1 MNDLKHKFLLDKN
14 VTFLNHGSYGACPV
28 PIFEDYQTW
37 QRKLE
42 QQPVKFLKT
51 DIWNALRNSRLSLS
65 EFVGCNEDEILF
77 FHNPTSAIAN
87 VINSLQLNEGDEVLM
102 TDHEY
107 GALVRQW
114 NLWGEK
120 NKVNIIQQKIP
131 VPVTSKKEFVEKFW
145 RGVTKKT
152 KVIFISQI
160 TSPTAIIFP
169 VEEIINMAKEKGI
182 LTIVDGA
189 HVPGHI
195 AINIHE
201 LGCDFFTGAIHKWL
215 CGPKGSS
222 FLYVKKSHQN
232 WVKPIIYSWGKN
244 GDDPGPSEF
253 LQDFQWQG
261 TRDMS
266 SFLTI
271 PKAID
276 FFLEYIQPNQVHCRK
291 IILEAS
297 SRFKS
302 ILGTNAISP
311 GSDWIGQMVS
321 HPLPKDTPS
330 DIKEIF
336 WNEHKIEIP
345 IFEWNGDYYI
355 RSSFQVYNEKK
366 DLDSLMS
373 VLGSI
378 F

>member
-1 MNDLKHKFLLDKN
+1 MNDIKQNFLLDKN
-14 VTFLNHGSYGACPV
+14 ITFLNHGSYGSCPIPV
-28 PIFEDYQTW
+28 FEDYQKW

-42 QQPVKFLKT
+42 KQPVEFLT
-51 DIWNALRNSRLSLS
+51 NDLWEALKHSRVTLSK
-65 EFVGCNEDEILF
+65 FVGCDEDEVLF
-77 FHNPTSAIAN
+77 FSNPTSAIAN
-87 VINSLQLNEGDEVLM
+87 VINSLNLNDGDEVLM

-120 NKVNIIQQKIP
+120 NNVKIKQQKVP
-131 VPVTSKKEFVEKFW
+131 VPVTSKDMFINNFW
-145 RGVTKKT
+145 RGVSKKT

-169 VEEIINMAKEKGI
+169 VKEIVDLAKNKGI
-182 LTIVDGA
+182 LTIIDGA

-195 AINIHE
+195 DLNIHS

-222 FLYVKKSHQN
+222 FLFVKKSHQD
-232 WVKPIIYSWGKN
+232 WVKPIIYSWGKDGN
-244 GDDPGPSEF
+244 DPGPTEF

-271 PKAID
+271 PKAMD
-276 FFLEYIQPNQVHCRK
+276 FFGRHIQPNQEYCRK
-291 IILEAS
+291 MTLEMFS
-297 SRFKS
+297 NFISM
-302 ILGTNAISP
+302 LGTEP
-311 GSDWIGQMVS
+311 LTKGGQWIGQMVS
-321 HPLPKDTPS
+321 HPLPVNSPLEIKD
-330 DIKEIF
+330 ILMEKY
-336 WNEHKIEIP
+336 KVEIP
-345 IFEWNGDYYI
+345 IFEWNGNRYI

-366 DLDSLMS
+366 DIDSLMS
-373 VLGSI
+373 ALDSI

>member
-1 MNDLKHKFLLDKN
+1 MNDIKQNFLLDKN
-14 VTFLNHGSYGACPV
+14 ITFLNHGSYGSCPIPV
-28 PIFEDYQTW
+28 FEDYQKW

-42 QQPVKFLKT
+42 KQPVEFLT
-51 DIWNALRNSRLSLS
+51 NDLWEALKHSRVTLSK
-65 EFVGCNEDEILF
+65 FVGCDEDEVLF
-77 FHNPTSAIAN
+77 FSNPTSAIAN
-87 VINSLQLNEGDEVLM
+87 VINSLNLNDGDEVLM

-120 NKVNIIQQKIP
+120 NNVKIKQQKVP
-131 VPVTSKKEFVEKFW
+131 VPVTSKDMFIDNFW
-145 RGVTKKT
+145 RGVSKKT

-169 VEEIINMAKEKGI
+169 VKEIVDLAKNKGI
-182 LTIVDGA
+182 LTIIDGA

-195 AINIHE
+195 DLNIHS

-222 FLYVKKSHQN
+222 FLFVKKSHQD
-232 WVKPIIYSWGKN
+232 WVKPIIYSWGKDGN
-244 GDDPGPSEF
+244 DPGPTEF

-271 PKAID
+271 PKAMD
-276 FFLEYIQPNQVHCRK
+276 FFGRHIQPNQEYCRK
-291 IILEAS
+291 MTLEMFS
-297 SRFKS
+297 NFISM
-302 ILGTNAISP
+302 LGTEP
-311 GSDWIGQMVS
+311 LTTGCQWIGQMVS
-321 HPLPKDTPS
+321 HPLPVNSPLEIKD
-330 DIKEIF
+330 ILMEKY
-336 WNEHKIEIP
+336 KVEIP
-345 IFEWNGDYYI
+345 IFEWNGNRYI

-366 DLDSLMS
+366 DIDSLMS
-373 VLGSI
+373 ALDSI

>member
-1 MNDLKHKFLLDKN
+1 MNDIKQNFLLDKTI
-14 VTFLNHGSYGACPV
+14 TFLNHGSYGSCPIPV
-28 PIFEDYQTW
+28 FEDYQKW

-42 QQPVKFLKT
+42 KQPVEFLT
-51 DIWNALRNSRLSLS
+51 NDLWEALKHSRVTLSK
-65 EFVGCNEDEILF
+65 FVGCDEDEVLF
-77 FHNPTSAIAN
+77 FSNPTSAIAN
-87 VINSLQLNEGDEVLM
+87 VINSLNLNDGDEVLM

-120 NKVNIIQQKIP
+120 NNVRIKQQKVP
-131 VPVTSKKEFVEKFW
+131 VPVTSKDMFIDNFW
-145 RGVTKKT
+145 RGVSKKT

-169 VEEIINMAKEKGI
+169 VKEIVDLAKNKGI
-182 LTIVDGA
+182 LTIIDGA

-195 AINIHE
+195 DLNIHS

-222 FLYVKKSHQN
+222 FLFVKKSHQD
-232 WVKPIIYSWGKN
+232 WVKPIIYSWGKDGN
-244 GDDPGPSEF
+244 DPGPTEF

-271 PKAID
+271 PKAMD
-276 FFLEYIQPNQVHCRK
+276 FFGRHIQPNQEYCRK
-291 IILEAS
+291 MTLEVFS
-297 SRFKS
+297 NFISM
-302 ILGTNAISP
+302 LGTEP
-311 GSDWIGQMVS
+311 LTTGSQWIAQMVS
-321 HPLPKDTPS
+321 HPLPVNAPLEIKD
-330 DIKEIF
+330 ILMEK
-336 WNEHKIEIP
+336 NKVEIP
-345 IFEWNGDYYI
+345 IFEWNGNRYI

-366 DLDSLMS
+366 DIDSLIS
-373 VLGSI
+373 ALGSI

>member
-1 MNDLKHKFLLDKN
+1 MNDIKQNFLLDKN
-14 VTFLNHGSYGACPV
+14 ITFLNHGSYGSCPIPV
-28 PIFEDYQTW
+28 FEDYQKW

-42 QQPVKFLKT
+42 KQPVEFLT
-51 DIWNALRNSRLSLS
+51 NDLWEALKHSRVTLSK
-65 EFVGCNEDEILF
+65 FVGCDEDEVLF
-77 FHNPTSAIAN
+77 FSNPTSAIAN
-87 VINSLQLNEGDEVLM
+87 VINSLNLNDGDEVLM

-120 NKVNIIQQKIP
+120 NNVKIKQQKVP
-131 VPVTSKKEFVEKFW
+131 VPVTSKDMFIDNFW
-145 RGVTKKT
+145 RGVSKKT

-169 VEEIINMAKEKGI
+169 VKEIVDLAKNKGI
-182 LTIVDGA
+182 LTIIDGA

-195 AINIHE
+195 DLNIHS

-222 FLYVKKSHQN
+222 FLFVKKSHQD
-232 WVKPIIYSWGKN
+232 WVKPIIYSWGKHGN
-244 GDDPGPSEF
+244 DPGPTEF

-271 PKAID
+271 PKAMD
-276 FFLEYIQPNQVHCRK
+276 YFGRHIQPNQEYCRK
-291 IILEAS
+291 MTLEVFS
-297 SRFKS
+297 NFISM
-302 ILGTNAISP
+302 LGSELLTK
-311 GSDWIGQMVS
+311 GGQWIGQMVS
-321 HPLPKDTPS
+321 HPLPMNAPLEIKD
-330 DIKEIF
+330 ILMEKY
-336 WNEHKIEIP
+336 KVEIP
-345 IFEWNGDYYI
+345 IFEWNGNRYI

-366 DLDSLMS
+366 DIDSLMS
-373 VLGSI
+373 ALDSI

>member
-1 MNDLKHKFLLDKN
+1 MNDIKQNFLLDKN
-14 VTFLNHGSYGACPV
+14 ITFLNHGSYGSCPIPV
-28 PIFEDYQTW
+28 FEDYQKW

-42 QQPVKFLKT
+42 KQPVEFLT
-51 DIWNALRNSRLSLS
+51 NDLWEALKHSRVTLSK
-65 EFVGCNEDEILF
+65 FVGCDEDEVLF
-77 FHNPTSAIAN
+77 FSNPTSAIAN
-87 VINSLQLNEGDEVLM
+87 VINSLNLNDGDEVLM

-120 NKVNIIQQKIP
+120 NNVKIKQQKVP
-131 VPVTSKKEFVEKFW
+131 VPVTSKDMFIDNFW
-145 RGVTKKT
+145 RGVSKKT

-169 VEEIINMAKEKGI
+169 VKEIVDLAKDKGI
-182 LTIVDGA
+182 LTIIDGA

-195 AINIHE
+195 DLNIHS

-222 FLYVKKSHQN
+222 FLFVKKSHQD
-232 WVKPIIYSWGKN
+232 WVKPIIYSWGKDGN
-244 GDDPGPSEF
+244 DPGPTEF

-271 PKAID
+271 PKAMD
-276 FFLEYIQPNQVHCRK
+276 FFGRHIQPNQEYCRK
-291 IILEAS
+291 MTLEVFS
-297 SRFKS
+297 NFISM
-302 ILGTNAISP
+302 LGTEP
-311 GSDWIGQMVS
+311 LTTGCQWIGQMVS
-321 HPLPKDTPS
+321 HPLPVNAPLEIKD
-330 DIKEIF
+330 ILMEKY
-336 WNEHKIEIP
+336 KVEIP
-345 IFEWNGDYYI
+345 IFEWNGNRYI

-366 DLDSLMS
+366 DIDSLMS
-373 VLGSI
+373 ALDSI

>member
-1 MNDLKHKFLLDKN
+1 MNDIKQNFLLDKN
-14 VTFLNHGSYGACPV
+14 ITFLNHGSYGSCPIPV
-28 PIFEDYQTW
+28 FEDYQKW

-42 QQPVKFLKT
+42 KQPVEFLT
-51 DIWNALRNSRLSLS
+51 NDLWEALKHSRVTLSK
-65 EFVGCNEDEILF
+65 FVGCDEDEVLF
-77 FHNPTSAIAN
+77 FSNPTSAIAN
-87 VINSLQLNEGDEVLM
+87 VINSLNLNDGDEVLM

-120 NKVNIIQQKIP
+120 NNVKIKQQKVP
-131 VPVTSKKEFVEKFW
+131 VPVTSKDMFIDNFW
-145 RGVTKKT
+145 RGVSKKT

-169 VEEIINMAKEKGI
+169 VKEIVDLAKNKGI
-182 LTIVDGA
+182 LTIIDGA

-195 AINIHE
+195 DLNIHS

-222 FLYVKKSHQN
+222 FLFVKKSHQD
-232 WVKPIIYSWGKN
+232 WVKPIIHSWGKEGN
-244 GDDPGPSEF
+244 DPGPTEF

-271 PKAID
+271 PKAMD
-276 FFLEYIQPNQVHCRK
+276 FFGRHIQPNQEYCRK
-291 IILEAS
+291 MTLEVFS
-297 SRFKS
+297 NFISM
-302 ILGTNAISP
+302 LGTEP
-311 GSDWIGQMVS
+311 LTKGGQWIGQMVS
-321 HPLPKDTPS
+321 HPLPMNAPLEIKD
-330 DIKEIF
+330 ILMEKY
-336 WNEHKIEIP
+336 KVEIP
-345 IFEWNGDYYI
+345 IFEWNGNRYI

-366 DLDSLMS
+366 DIDSLMS
-373 VLGSI
+373 ALDSI

>member
-1 MNDLKHKFLLDKN
+1 MNDIKQNFLLDKN
-14 VTFLNHGSYGACPV
+14 ITFLNHGSYGSCPIPV
-28 PIFEDYQTW
+28 FEDYQKW

-42 QQPVKFLKT
+42 KQPVEFLT
-51 DIWNALRNSRLSLS
+51 NDLWEALKHSRVTLSK
-65 EFVGCNEDEILF
+65 FVGCDEDEILF
-77 FHNPTSAIAN
+77 FSNPTSAIAN
-87 VINSLQLNEGDEVLM
+87 VINSLNLNDGDEVLM

-120 NKVNIIQQKIP
+120 NNVKIKQQKVP
-131 VPVTSKKEFVEKFW
+131 VPVTSKDMFINHFW
-145 RGVTKKT
+145 RGVSKKT

-169 VEEIINMAKEKGI
+169 VKEIVDLAKSKGI
-182 LTIVDGA
+182 LTIIDGA

-195 AINIHE
+195 DLNIHS

-222 FLYVKKSHQN
+222 FLFVKKSHQD
-232 WVKPIIYSWGKN
+232 WVKPIIYSWGKDGN
-244 GDDPGPSEF
+244 DPGPTEF

-271 PKAID
+271 PKAMD
-276 FFLEYIQPNQVHCRK
+276 FFGRHIQPNQEYCRK
-291 IILEAS
+291 MTLEVFS
-297 SRFKS
+297 NFISM
-302 ILGTNAISP
+302 LGTEP
-311 GSDWIGQMVS
+311 LTKGGQWIGQMVS
-321 HPLPKDTPS
+321 HPLPVNAPLEIKD
-330 DIKEIF
+330 ILMEKY
-336 WNEHKIEIP
+336 KVEIP
-345 IFEWNGDYYI
+345 IFEWNGNRYI

-366 DLDSLMS
+366 DIDSLMS
-373 VLGSI
+373 ALDSI

>member
-1 MNDLKHKFLLDKN
+1 MNDIKQNFLLDKN
-14 VTFLNHGSYGACPV
+14 ITFLNHGSYGSCPIPV
-28 PIFEDYQTW
+28 FEDYQKW

-42 QQPVKFLKT
+42 KQPVEFLT
-51 DIWNALRNSRLSLS
+51 NDLWEALKHSRVTLSK
-65 EFVGCNEDEILF
+65 FVGCDEDEVLF
-77 FHNPTSAIAN
+77 FSNPTSAIAN
-87 VINSLQLNEGDEVLM
+87 VINSLNLNDGDEVLM

-120 NKVNIIQQKIP
+120 NNVKIKQQKVP
-131 VPVTSKKEFVEKFW
+131 VPVTSKDMFINNFW
-145 RGVTKKT
+145 RGVSKKT

-169 VEEIINMAKEKGI
+169 VKEIVDLAKNKGI
-182 LTIVDGA
+182 LTIIDGA

-195 AINIHE
+195 DLNIHS

-222 FLYVKKSHQN
+222 FLFVKKSHQD
-232 WVKPIIYSWGKN
+232 WVKPIIHSWGKDGN
-244 GDDPGPSEF
+244 DPGPTEF

-271 PKAID
+271 PKAME
-276 FFLEYIQPNQVHCRK
+276 FFGRHIQPNQEYCRK
-291 IILEAS
+291 MTLEMFS
-297 SRFKS
+297 NFISM
-302 ILGTNAISP
+302 LGTEP
-311 GSDWIGQMVS
+311 LTKGGQWIGQMVS
-321 HPLPKDTPS
+321 HPLPVNSPLEIKD
-330 DIKEIF
+330 ILMEKY
-336 WNEHKIEIP
+336 KVEIP
-345 IFEWNGDYYI
+345 IFEWNGNRYI

-366 DLDSLMS
+366 DIDSLMS
-373 VLGSI
+373 ALDSI

>member
-1 MNDLKHKFLLDKN
+1 MNDIKQNFLLDKN
-14 VTFLNHGSYGACPV
+14 ITFLNHGSYGSCPIPV
-28 PIFEDYQTW
+28 FEDYQKW

-42 QQPVKFLKT
+42 KQPVEFLT
-51 DIWNALRNSRLSLS
+51 NDLWEALKHSRVTLSK
-65 EFVGCNEDEILF
+65 FVGCDEDEVLF
-77 FHNPTSAIAN
+77 FSNPTSAIAN
-87 VINSLQLNEGDEVLM
+87 VINSLNLNDGDEVLM

-120 NKVNIIQQKIP
+120 NNVKIKQQKVP
-131 VPVTSKKEFVEKFW
+131 VPVTSKDMFIDNFW
-145 RGVTKKT
+145 RGVSKKT

-169 VEEIINMAKEKGI
+169 VKEIVDLAKNKGI
-182 LTIVDGA
+182 LTIIDGA

-195 AINIHE
+195 DLNIHS

-222 FLYVKKSHQN
+222 FLFVKKSHQD
-232 WVKPIIYSWGKN
+232 WVKPIIYSWGKDGN
-244 GDDPGPSEF
+244 DPGPTEF

-271 PKAID
+271 PKAMD
-276 FFLEYIQPNQVHCRK
+276 FFGRHIQPNQEYCRK
-291 IILEAS
+291 MTLEVFS
-297 SRFKS
+297 NFISM
-302 ILGTNAISP
+302 LGTEP
-311 GSDWIGQMVS
+311 LTTGCQWIGQMVS
-321 HPLPKDTPS
+321 HPLPVNAPLEIKD
-330 DIKEIF
+330 ILMEKY
-336 WNEHKIEIP
+336 KVEIP
-345 IFEWNGDYYI
+345 IFEWNGNRYI

-366 DLDSLMS
+366 DIDSLMS
-373 VLGSI
+373 ALDSI

>member
-1 MNDLKHKFLLDKN
+1 MNDIKQNFLLDKN
-14 VTFLNHGSYGACPV
+14 ITFLNHGSYGSCPIPV
-28 PIFEDYQTW
+28 FEDYQKW

-42 QQPVKFLKT
+42 KQPVEFLT
-51 DIWNALRNSRLSLS
+51 NDLWEALKHSRVTLSK
-65 EFVGCNEDEILF
+65 FVGCDEDEVLF
-77 FHNPTSAIAN
+77 FSNPTSAIAN
-87 VINSLQLNEGDEVLM
+87 VINSLNLNDGDEVLM

-120 NKVNIIQQKIP
+120 NNVKIKQQKVP
-131 VPVTSKKEFVEKFW
+131 VPVTSKDMFINNFW
-145 RGVTKKT
+145 RGVSKKT

-169 VEEIINMAKEKGI
+169 VKEIVDLAKNKGI
-182 LTIVDGA
+182 LTIIDGA

-195 AINIHE
+195 DLNIHS

-222 FLYVKKSHQN
+222 FLFVKKSHQD
-232 WVKPIIYSWGKN
+232 WVKPIIYSWGKDGN
-244 GDDPGPSEF
+244 DPGPTEF

-271 PKAID
+271 PKAMD
-276 FFLEYIQPNQVHCRK
+276 FFGRHIQPNQEYCRK
-291 IILEAS
+291 MTLEVFS
-297 SRFKS
+297 NFISM
-302 ILGTNAISP
+302 LGTEP
-311 GSDWIGQMVS
+311 LTTGGQWIGQMVS
-321 HPLPKDTPS
+321 HPLPVNAPLEIKD
-330 DIKEIF
+330 ILMEKY
-336 WNEHKIEIP
+336 KVEIP
-345 IFEWNGDYYI
+345 IFEWNGNRYI

-366 DLDSLMS
+366 DIDSLMS
-373 VLGSI
+373 ALDSI

>member
-1 MNDLKHKFLLDKN
+1 MNDIKQNFLLDKTI
-14 VTFLNHGSYGACPV
+14 TFLNHGSFGSCPIPV
-28 PIFEDYQTW
+28 FEDYQKW

-42 QQPVKFLKT
+42 KQPVEFLT
-51 DIWNALRNSRLSLS
+51 NDLWEALKNSRVTLSK
-65 EFVGCNEDEILF
+65 FVGCDENEVLF
-77 FHNPTSAIAN
+77 FSNPTSAIAN
-87 VINSLQLNEGDEVLM
+87 VINSLNLNDGDEVLM

-107 GALVRQW
+107 GALMRQW

-120 NKVNIIQQKIP
+120 NKVKIKLQKVP
-131 VPVTSKKEFVEKFW
+131 VPVTSKDMFINNFW
-145 RGVTKKT
+145 RGVSKKT

-169 VEEIINMAKEKGI
+169 VKEIIDLAKSKGI
-182 LTIVDGA
+182 LTIIDGA

-195 AINIHE
+195 DLNIHS

-222 FLYVKKSHQN
+222 FLFVKKSHQD
-232 WVKPIIYSWGKN
+232 WVKPIIHSWGKDGN
-244 GDDPGPSEF
+244 DPGPTEF

-276 FFLEYIQPNQVHCRK
+276 FFLEYIKPNQGHCRK
-291 IILEAS
+291 IILEAF

-302 ILGTNAISP
+302 ILGTNAISS

-321 HPLPKDTPS
+321 HPLPVNAPLEIKDILM
-330 DIKEIF
+330 DNYKV
-336 WNEHKIEIP
+336 EIP
-345 IFEWNGDYYI
+345 IFEWNGNRYI

-366 DLDSLMS
+366 DIDSLMS
-373 VLGSI
+373 ALDSI

>member
-1 MNDLKHKFLLDKN
+1 MNDIKQNFLLDKN
-14 VTFLNHGSYGACPV
+14 ITFLNHGSYGSCPIPV
-28 PIFEDYQTW
+28 FEDYQKW

-42 QQPVKFLKT
+42 KQPVEFLT
-51 DIWNALRNSRLSLS
+51 NDLWEALKHSRVTLSK
-65 EFVGCNEDEILF
+65 FVGCDEDEVLF
-77 FHNPTSAIAN
+77 FSNPTSAIAN
-87 VINSLQLNEGDEVLM
+87 VINSLNLNDGDEVLM

-120 NKVNIIQQKIP
+120 NNVKIKQQKVP
-131 VPVTSKKEFVEKFW
+131 VPVTSKDMFIDNFW
-145 RGVTKKT
+145 RGVSKKT

-169 VEEIINMAKEKGI
+169 VKEIVDLAKNKGI
-182 LTIVDGA
+182 LTIIDGA

-195 AINIHE
+195 DLNIHS

-222 FLYVKKSHQN
+222 FLFVKKSHQD
-232 WVKPIIYSWGKN
+232 WVKPIIHSWGKEGN
-244 GDDPGPSEF
+244 DPGPTEF

-271 PKAID
+271 PKAME
-276 FFLEYIQPNQVHCRK
+276 FFGRHIQPNQEYCRK
-291 IILEAS
+291 MTLEVFS
-297 SRFKS
+297 NFISM
-302 ILGTNAISP
+302 LGTEP
-311 GSDWIGQMVS
+311 LTTGCQWIGQMVS
-321 HPLPKDTPS
+321 HPLPVNAPLEIKD
-330 DIKEIF
+330 ILMEKY
-336 WNEHKIEIP
+336 KVEIP
-345 IFEWNGDYYI
+345 IFEWNGNRYI

-366 DLDSLMS
+366 DIDSLMS
-373 VLGSI
+373 ALDSI

>member
-1 MNDLKHKFLLDKN
+1 MNDIKQNFLLDKN
-14 VTFLNHGSYGACPV
+14 ITFLNHGSYGSCPIPV
-28 PIFEDYQTW
+28 FEDYQKW

-42 QQPVKFLKT
+42 KQPVEFLT
-51 DIWNALRNSRLSLS
+51 NDLWEALKHSRVTLSK
-65 EFVGCNEDEILF
+65 FVGCDEDEVLF
-77 FHNPTSAIAN
+77 FSNPTSAIAN
-87 VINSLQLNEGDEVLM
+87 VINSLNLNDGDEVLM

-120 NKVNIIQQKIP
+120 NNVKIKQQKVP
-131 VPVTSKKEFVEKFW
+131 VPVTSKEMFINNFW
-145 RGVTKKT
+145 RGVSKKT

-169 VEEIINMAKEKGI
+169 VKEIVDLAKNKGI
-182 LTIVDGA
+182 LTIIDGA

-195 AINIHE
+195 DLNIHS

-222 FLYVKKSHQN
+222 FLFVKKTHQD
-232 WVKPIIYSWGKN
+232 WVKPIIYSWGKD
-244 GDDPGPSEF
+244 GTDPGPTEF

-271 PKAID
+271 PKAMD
-276 FFLEYIQPNQVHCRK
+276 FFGRHIQPNQEYCRK
-291 IILEAS
+291 MTLEVFS
-297 SRFKS
+297 NFISM
-302 ILGTNAISP
+302 LGTEP
-311 GSDWIGQMVS
+311 LTKGGQWIGQMVS
-321 HPLPKDTPS
+321 HPLPMNAPLEIKD
-330 DIKEIF
+330 ILMEKY
-336 WNEHKIEIP
+336 KVEIP
-345 IFEWNGDYYI
+345 IFEWNGNRYI

-366 DLDSLMS
+366 DIDSLMS
-373 VLGSI
+373 ALDSI

>member
-1 MNDLKHKFLLDKN
+1 MNDIKQNFLLDKN
-14 VTFLNHGSYGACPV
+14 ITFLNHGSYGSCPIPV
-28 PIFEDYQTW
+28 FEDYQKW

-42 QQPVKFLKT
+42 KQPVEFLT
-51 DIWNALRNSRLSLS
+51 NDLWEALKHSRVTLSK
-65 EFVGCNEDEILF
+65 FVGCDEDEVLF
-77 FHNPTSAIAN
+77 FSNPTSAIAN
-87 VINSLQLNEGDEVLM
+87 VINSLNLNDGDEVLM

-120 NKVNIIQQKIP
+120 NNVKIKQQKVP
-131 VPVTSKKEFVEKFW
+131 VPVTSKDMFINNFW
-145 RGVTKKT
+145 RGVSKKT

-169 VEEIINMAKEKGI
+169 VKEIVDLAKNKGI
-182 LTIVDGA
+182 LTIIDGA

-195 AINIHE
+195 DLNIHS

-222 FLYVKKSHQN
+222 FLFVKKSHQD
-232 WVKPIIYSWGKN
+232 WVKPIIYSWGKDGN
-244 GDDPGPSEF
+244 DPGPTEF

-271 PKAID
+271 PKAMD
-276 FFLEYIQPNQVHCRK
+276 FFGRHIQPNQEYCRK
-291 IILEAS
+291 MTLDVFSNFIS
-297 SRFKS
+297 M
-302 ILGTNAISP
+302 LGTEP
-311 GSDWIGQMVS
+311 LTTGSQWIAQMVS
-321 HPLPKDTPS
+321 HPLPVNAPLEIKD
-330 DIKEIF
+330 ILMEKY
-336 WNEHKIEIP
+336 KVEIP
-345 IFEWNGDYYI
+345 IFEWNGNRYI

-366 DLDSLMS
+366 DIDSLMS
-373 VLGSI
+373 ALDSI

>member
-1 MNDLKHKFLLDKN
+1 MNDIKQNFLLDKN
-14 VTFLNHGSYGACPV
+14 ITFLNHGSYGSCPIPV
-28 PIFEDYQTW
+28 FEDYQKW

-42 QQPVKFLKT
+42 KQPVEFLT
-51 DIWNALRNSRLSLS
+51 NDLWEALKNSRVTLSK
-65 EFVGCNEDEILF
+65 FVGCDEDEVLF
-77 FHNPTSAIAN
+77 FSNPTSAIAN
-87 VINSLQLNEGDEVLM
+87 VINSLNLNDGDEVLM

-120 NKVNIIQQKIP
+120 NKVKIKQQKVP
-131 VPVTSKKEFVEKFW
+131 VPVTSKDMFINNFW
-145 RGVTKKT
+145 RGVSKKT

-169 VEEIINMAKEKGI
+169 VKEIIDLAKSKGI
-182 LTIVDGA
+182 LTIIDGA

-195 AINIHE
+195 DLNIHS

-222 FLYVKKSHQN
+222 FLFVKKSHQD
-232 WVKPIIYSWGKN
+232 WVKPIIHSWGKDGN
-244 GDDPGPSEF
+244 DPGPTEF

-271 PKAID
+271 PKAMD
-276 FFLEYIQPNQVHCRK
+276 FFRRHIQPNQEYCRK
-291 IILEAS
+291 MTLEVFS
-297 SRFKS
+297 NFISM
-302 ILGTNAISP
+302 LGTEP
-311 GSDWIGQMVS
+311 LTTGGQWIGQMVS
-321 HPLPKDTPS
+321 HPLPVNAPLEIKD
-330 DIKEIF
+330 ILMEKY
-336 WNEHKIEIP
+336 KVEIP
-345 IFEWNGDYYI
+345 IFEWNGNRYI

-366 DLDSLMS
+366 DIDSLMS
-373 VLGSI
+373 ALDSI

>member
-1 MNDLKHKFLLDKN
+1 MNDIKQNFLLDKN
-14 VTFLNHGSYGACPV
+14 ITFLNHGSYGSCPIPV
-28 PIFEDYQTW
+28 FEDYQKW

-42 QQPVKFLKT
+42 KQPVEFLT
-51 DIWNALRNSRLSLS
+51 NDLWEALKHSRVTLSK
-65 EFVGCNEDEILF
+65 FVGCDEDEVLF
-77 FHNPTSAIAN
+77 FSNPTSAIAN
-87 VINSLQLNEGDEVLM
+87 VINSLNLDDGDEVLM

-120 NKVNIIQQKIP
+120 NNVKIKQQKVP
-131 VPVTSKKEFVEKFW
+131 VPVRSKDMFINNFW
-145 RGVTKKT
+145 RGVSKKT

-169 VEEIINMAKEKGI
+169 VKEIVDLAKNKGI
-182 LTIVDGA
+182 LTIIDGA

-195 AINIHE
+195 DLNIHS

-222 FLYVKKSHQN
+222 FLFVKKSHQD
-232 WVKPIIYSWGKN
+232 WVKPIIHSWGKDGN
-244 GDDPGPSEF
+244 DPGPTEF

-271 PKAID
+271 PKAMD
-276 FFLEYIQPNQVHCRK
+276 FFGRHIQPNQEYCRK
-291 IILEAS
+291 MTLEVFS
-297 SRFKS
+297 NFISM
-302 ILGTNAISP
+302 LGTEP
-311 GSDWIGQMVS
+311 LTTGSQWIAQMVS
-321 HPLPKDTPS
+321 HPLPVNAPLEIKD
-330 DIKEIF
+330 ILMEKY
-336 WNEHKIEIP
+336 KVEIP
-345 IFEWNGDYYI
+345 IFEWNGNRYI
-355 RSSFQVYNEKK
+355 RSSFQVYNKKK
-366 DLDSLMS
+366 DIDSLMS
-373 VLGSI
+373 ALDSI

>member
-1 MNDLKHKFLLDKN
+1 MNDIKQNFLLDKTI
-14 VTFLNHGSYGACPV
+14 TFLNHGSYGSCPIPV
-28 PIFEDYQTW
+28 FEDYQKW

-42 QQPVKFLKT
+42 KQPVEFLT
-51 DIWNALRNSRLSLS
+51 NDLWEALKHSRVTLSK
-65 EFVGCNEDEILF
+65 FVGCDEDEVLF
-77 FHNPTSAIAN
+77 FSNPTSAIAN
-87 VINSLQLNEGDEVLM
+87 VINSLNLNDGDEVLM

-120 NKVNIIQQKIP
+120 NNVKIKQQKVP
-131 VPVTSKKEFVEKFW
+131 VPVTSKDMFIDNFW
-145 RGVTKKT
+145 RGVSKKT

-169 VEEIINMAKEKGI
+169 VKEIVDLAKNKGI
-182 LTIVDGA
+182 LTIIDGA
-189 HVPGHI
+189 HAPGHI
-195 AINIHE
+195 DLNIHS

-222 FLYVKKSHQN
+222 FLFVKKSHQD
-232 WVKPIIYSWGKN
+232 WVKPIIYSWGKDGN
-244 GDDPGPSEF
+244 DPGPTEF

-271 PKAID
+271 PKAMD
-276 FFLEYIQPNQVHCRK
+276 FFGRHIQPNQEYCRK
-291 IILEAS
+291 MTLEVFS
-297 SRFKS
+297 NFISM
-302 ILGTNAISP
+302 LGTEP
-311 GSDWIGQMVS
+311 LTTGSQWIAQMVS
-321 HPLPKDTPS
+321 HPLPVNAPLEIKD
-330 DIKEIF
+330 ILMEKY
-336 WNEHKIEIP
+336 KVEIP
-345 IFEWNGDYYI
+345 IFEWNGNRYI

-366 DLDSLMS
+366 DIDSLMS
-373 VLGSI
+373 ALDSI

>member
-1 MNDLKHKFLLDKN
+1 MNDIKQNFLLDKN
-14 VTFLNHGSYGACPV
+14 ITFLNHGSYGSCPIPV
-28 PIFEDYQTW
+28 FEDYQKW

-42 QQPVKFLKT
+42 KQPVEFLT
-51 DIWNALRNSRLSLS
+51 NDLWEALKHSRVTLSK
-65 EFVGCNEDEILF
+65 FVGCDEDEVLF
-77 FHNPTSAIAN
+77 FSNPTSAIAN
-87 VINSLQLNEGDEVLM
+87 VINSLNLNDGDEVLM

-120 NKVNIIQQKIP
+120 NNVKIKQQKVP
-131 VPVTSKKEFVEKFW
+131 VPVTSKDMFINNFW
-145 RGVTKKT
+145 RGVSKKT

-169 VEEIINMAKEKGI
+169 VKEIVDLAKNKGI
-182 LTIVDGA
+182 LTIIDGA

-195 AINIHE
+195 DLNIHS

-222 FLYVKKSHQN
+222 FLFVKKSHQD
-232 WVKPIIYSWGKN
+232 WVKPIIYSWGKDGN
-244 GDDPGPSEF
+244 DPGPTEF

-271 PKAID
+271 PKAMD
-276 FFLEYIQPNQVHCRK
+276 FFGRHIQPNQEYCRK
-291 IILEAS
+291 MTLEVFS
-297 SRFKS
+297 NFISM
-302 ILGTNAISP
+302 LGTEP
-311 GSDWIGQMVS
+311 LTTGCQWIGQMVS
-321 HPLPKDTPS
+321 HPLPVDAPLE
-330 DIKEIF
+330 IKNILME
-336 WNEHKIEIP
+336 KYKVEIP
-345 IFEWNGDYYI
+345 IFEWNGNRYI

-366 DLDSLMS
+366 DIDSLMS
-373 VLGSI
+373 ALDSI

>member
-1 MNDLKHKFLLDKN
+1 MNDIKQNFLLDKN
-14 VTFLNHGSYGACPV
+14 ITFLNHGSYGSCPIPV
-28 PIFEDYQTW
+28 FEDYQKW

-42 QQPVKFLKT
+42 KQPVEFLT
-51 DIWNALRNSRLSLS
+51 NDLWEALKHSRVTLSK
-65 EFVGCNEDEILF
+65 FVGCDEDEVLF
-77 FHNPTSAIAN
+77 FSNPTSAIAN
-87 VINSLQLNEGDEVLM
+87 VINSLNLNDGDEVLM

-120 NKVNIIQQKIP
+120 NNVKIKQQKVP
-131 VPVTSKKEFVEKFW
+131 VPVTSKDMFIDNFW
-145 RGVTKKT
+145 RGVSKKT

-169 VEEIINMAKEKGI
+169 VKEIVDLAKNKGI
-182 LTIVDGA
+182 LTIIDGA

-195 AINIHE
+195 DLNIHS

-222 FLYVKKSHQN
+222 FLFVKKSHQD
-232 WVKPIIYSWGKN
+232 WVKPIIYSWGKDGN
-244 GDDPGPSEF
+244 DPGPTEF

-271 PKAID
+271 PKAMD
-276 FFLEYIQPNQVHCRK
+276 FFGRHIQPNQEYCRK
-291 IILEAS
+291 MTLEVFS
-297 SRFKS
+297 NFISM
-302 ILGTNAISP
+302 LGTEP
-311 GSDWIGQMVS
+311 LTKGGQWIGQMVS
-321 HPLPKDTPS
+321 HPLPMNAPLEIKD
-330 DIKEIF
+330 ILMEKY
-336 WNEHKIEIP
+336 KVEIP
-345 IFEWNGDYYI
+345 IFEWNGNRYI

-366 DLDSLMS
+366 DIDSLMS
-373 VLGSI
+373 ALDSI

>member
-1 MNDLKHKFLLDKN
+1 MNDIKQNFLLDKN
-14 VTFLNHGSYGACPV
+14 ITFLNHGSYGSCPIPV
-28 PIFEDYQTW
+28 FEDYQKW

-42 QQPVKFLKT
+42 KQPVEFLT
-51 DIWNALRNSRLSLS
+51 NDLWEALKHSRVTLSK
-65 EFVGCNEDEILF
+65 FVGCDEDEVLF
-77 FHNPTSAIAN
+77 FSNPTSAIAN
-87 VINSLQLNEGDEVLM
+87 VINSLNLNDGDEVLM

-120 NKVNIIQQKIP
+120 NNVRIKQQKVP
-131 VPVTSKKEFVEKFW
+131 LPVTSKDMFIDNFW
-145 RGVTKKT
+145 RGVSKKT

-169 VEEIINMAKEKGI
+169 VKEIVDLAKNKGI
-182 LTIVDGA
+182 LTIIDGA

-195 AINIHE
+195 DLNIHS

-222 FLYVKKSHQN
+222 FLFVKKSHQD
-232 WVKPIIYSWGKN
+232 WVKPIIHSWGKEGN
-244 GDDPGPSEF
+244 DPGPTEF

-271 PKAID
+271 PKAMD
-276 FFLEYIQPNQVHCRK
+276 FFGRHIQPNQEYCRK
-291 IILEAS
+291 MTLEVFS
-297 SRFKS
+297 NFISM
-302 ILGTNAISP
+302 LGTEP
-311 GSDWIGQMVS
+311 LTKGGQWIGQMVS
-321 HPLPKDTPS
+321 HPLPMNAPLEIKD
-330 DIKEIF
+330 ILMEKY
-336 WNEHKIEIP
+336 KVEIP
-345 IFEWNGDYYI
+345 IFEWNGNRYI

-366 DLDSLMS
+366 DIDSLMS
-373 VLGSI
+373 ALDSI

>member
-1 MNDLKHKFLLDKN
+1 MNDIKQNFLLDKN
-14 VTFLNHGSYGACPV
+14 ITFLNHGSYGSCPIPV
-28 PIFEDYQTW
+28 FEDYQKW

-42 QQPVKFLKT
+42 KQPVEFLT
-51 DIWNALRNSRLSLS
+51 NDLWEALKHSRVTLSK
-65 EFVGCNEDEILF
+65 FVGCDEDEVLF
-77 FHNPTSAIAN
+77 FSNPTSAIAN
-87 VINSLQLNEGDEVLM
+87 VINSLNLNDGDEVLM

-120 NKVNIIQQKIP
+120 NNVKIKQQKVP
-131 VPVTSKKEFVEKFW
+131 VPVRSKDMFINNFW
-145 RGVTKKT
+145 RGVSKKT

-169 VEEIINMAKEKGI
+169 VKEIVDLAKNKGI
-182 LTIVDGA
+182 LTIIDGA

-195 AINIHE
+195 DLNIHS

-222 FLYVKKSHQN
+222 FLFVKKSHQD
-232 WVKPIIYSWGKN
+232 WVKPIIHSWGKDGN
-244 GDDPGPSEF
+244 DPGPTEF

-271 PKAID
+271 PKAMD
-276 FFLEYIQPNQVHCRK
+276 FFGRHIQPNQEYCRK
-291 IILEAS
+291 MTLEVFS
-297 SRFKS
+297 NFISM
-302 ILGTNAISP
+302 LGTEP
-311 GSDWIGQMVS
+311 LTTGSQWIAQMVS
-321 HPLPKDTPS
+321 HPLPVNAPLEIKD
-330 DIKEIF
+330 ILMEKY
-336 WNEHKIEIP
+336 KVEIP
-345 IFEWNGDYYI
+345 IFEWNGNRYI
-355 RSSFQVYNEKK
+355 RSSFQVYNKKK
-366 DLDSLMS
+366 DIDSLMS
-373 VLGSI
+373 ALDSI

>member
-1 MNDLKHKFLLDKN
+1 MNDIKQNFLLDKN
-14 VTFLNHGSYGACPV
+14 ITFLNHGSYGSCPIPV
-28 PIFEDYQTW
+28 FEDYQKW

-42 QQPVKFLKT
+42 KQPVEFLT
-51 DIWNALRNSRLSLS
+51 NDLWEALKHSRVTLSK
-65 EFVGCNEDEILF
+65 FVGCDEDEVLF
-77 FHNPTSAIAN
+77 FSNPTSAIAN
-87 VINSLQLNEGDEVLM
+87 VINSLNLNDGDEVLM

-120 NKVNIIQQKIP
+120 NNVKIKQQKVP
-131 VPVTSKKEFVEKFW
+131 VPVTSKDMFIDNFW
-145 RGVTKKT
+145 RGVSKKT

-169 VEEIINMAKEKGI
+169 VKEIVDLAKNKGI
-182 LTIVDGA
+182 LTIIDGA

-195 AINIHE
+195 DLNIHS

-222 FLYVKKSHQN
+222 FLFVKKSHQD
-232 WVKPIIYSWGKN
+232 WVKPIIYSWGKDGN
-244 GDDPGPSEF
+244 DPGPTEF

-276 FFLEYIQPNQVHCRK
+276 FFGRHIQPNQEYCRK
-291 IILEAS
+291 MTLEVFS
-297 SRFKS
+297 NFISM
-302 ILGTNAISP
+302 LGTEP
-311 GSDWIGQMVS
+311 LTKGGQWIGQMVS
-321 HPLPKDTPS
+321 HPLPMNAPLEIKD
-330 DIKEIF
+330 ILMEKY
-336 WNEHKIEIP
+336 KVEIP
-345 IFEWNGDYYI
+345 IFEWNGNRYI

-366 DLDSLMS
+366 DIDSLMS
-373 VLGSI
+373 ALDSI